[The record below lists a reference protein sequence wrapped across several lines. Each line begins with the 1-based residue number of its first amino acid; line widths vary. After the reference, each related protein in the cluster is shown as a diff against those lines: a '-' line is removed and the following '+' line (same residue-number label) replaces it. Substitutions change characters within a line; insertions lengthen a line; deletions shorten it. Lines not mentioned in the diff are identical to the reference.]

1 MIPKIKYNLIAD
13 LIEHNPVLFKNTA
26 MVGIYDGQDIC
37 SCFLNKASC
46 LETLQFYENFQ
57 DSESEDSKNRLLNLY
72 NSWKNEI
79 PNFMFEIGNG
89 TELSSK
95 KEFDFFFT
103 DAYDIDYRSYFN
115 DKKFN
120 NTLIAIC
127 GFGAE
132 LTRTVDLSVSIY
144 NKNIYPV
151 MLYNGFLFFCNT
163 DSKYKK
169 VHRQFKQFFD
179 NLSISYVNRMGC
191 LRPNGWYHSLL
202 VKQEAV
208 YD

>member
-13 LIEHNPVLFKNTA
+13 LIEYNSTLFKNTA

-37 SCFLNKASC
+37 SCFLNKASHIK
-46 LETLQFYENFQ
+46 TLHFYENFQ
-57 DSESEDSKNRLLNLY
+57 DSESEDSKHRLLSLY
-72 NSWKNEI
+72 NSWKQEI
-79 PNFMFEIGNG
+79 PNFIFEIGNG
-89 TELSSK
+89 TELSSN

-103 DAYDIDYRSYFN
+103 DAYNIDYRTYFTN
-115 DKKFN
+115 RRFS

-144 NKNIYPV
+144 NKDIYPV
-151 MLYNGFLFFCNT
+151 MLYNGFLFFCNN
-163 DSKYKK
+163 DSKYKE
-169 VHRQFKQFFD
+169 VHKKFKQFFD
-179 NLSISYVNRMGC
+179 NSSTSYVNRMGC

-202 VKQEAV
+202 VNQEDV
-208 YD
+208 